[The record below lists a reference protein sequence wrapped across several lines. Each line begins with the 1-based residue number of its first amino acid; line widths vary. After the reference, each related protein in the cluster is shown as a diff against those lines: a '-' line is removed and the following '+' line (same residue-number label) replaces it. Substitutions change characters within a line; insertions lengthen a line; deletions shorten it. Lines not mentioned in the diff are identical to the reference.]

1 MHELSIVMSIVDT
14 VEKERKKQQA
24 DTVETI
30 ELDIGMLSGV
40 EMDAFYFA
48 WDAGVNNT
56 ILEKAKLKINR
67 PPAKAK
73 CTACGHTF
81 TATSSFDACPE
92 CGNPFCDVISGKE
105 LRIKRMTVIKN

>member
-14 VEKERKKQQA
+14 VEKEREKQQA
-24 DTVETI
+24 DTVESI

-48 WDAGVNNT
+48 WEAGVGKT
-56 ILEKAKLKINR
+56 LLEKATLKVNR

-73 CTACGHTF
+73 CSACEKIF
-81 TATSSFDACPE
+81 VAESSFDACPE
-92 CGNPFCDVISGKE
+92 CGNPFCEIVSGKE

>member
-1 MHELSIVMSIVDT
+1 MSIVDT
-14 VEKERKKQQA
+14 VEKEREKQQA
-24 DTVETI
+24 DTVESI

-48 WDAGVNNT
+48 WDAGVSKT
-56 ILEKAKLKINR
+56 ILEETKLKVNR
-67 PPAKAK
+67 PPARAK
-73 CTACGHTF
+73 CSACGHTF
-81 TATSSFDACPE
+81 TAGSSFDACPE

>member
-14 VEKERKKQQA
+14 AETERQKQQA
-24 DTVETI
+24 DAVESI
-30 ELDIGMLSGV
+30 ELDIGELSGV

-48 WDAGVNNT
+48 WDAGT
-56 ILEKAKLKINR
+56 RHTALENANLKINR

-73 CTACGHTF
+73 CTACGKVF
-81 TATSSFDACPE
+81 VAESSFDPCPD
-92 CGNPFCDVISGKE
+92 CGNPFCDIISGKE

>member
-14 VEKERKKQQA
+14 VEKEREKQQA
-24 DTVETI
+24 DAVESI
-30 ELDIGMLSGV
+30 ELDIGMISGV

-48 WDAGVNNT
+48 WDAGVSKT
-56 ILEKAKLKINR
+56 ILENTKLKINR

-73 CTACGHTF
+73 CTECGQTF
-81 TATSSFDACPE
+81 VATSSFDACPE

-105 LRIKRMTVIKN
+105 LRIKRMIVIKN

>member
-14 VEKERKKQQA
+14 VEKEREKQLA
-24 DTVETI
+24 DVVESI

-48 WDAGVNNT
+48 WDAGVSKT
-56 ILEKAKLKINR
+56 ILENTKLKINR
-67 PPAKAK
+67 PQAKAK
-73 CTACGHTF
+73 CTACGKTF
-81 TATSSFDACPE
+81 VAESSFDACPE
-92 CGNPFCDVISGKE
+92 CENPFCDILSGKE

>member
-14 VEKERKKQQA
+14 VEKEREKQQA
-24 DTVETI
+24 DIVESI
-30 ELDIGMLSGV
+30 ELDIGMISGV

-48 WDAGVNNT
+48 WDAGVSKT
-56 ILEKAKLKINR
+56 ILEKTKLKINR

-73 CTACGHTF
+73 CGDCGKTF
-81 TATSSFDACPE
+81 VAVSSFDACPE

-105 LRIKRMTVIKN
+105 LRIKRIIVIKN